1 MVSQSLGQGPGH
13 AHHLV
18 VMASFGDPREQTLH
32 LARIRGKLASAR
44 ALVWYGTRSR
54 RRWACARGHAPRR
67 RASRAPC
74 LVTSIPP
81 YNLVARARSKGL
93 ILKSKAAAAQHNI
106 PFKAQIRKTKPGP
119 KNCRDV
125 CWAGDVA
132 VTDFRVS
139 YDSGR
144 FGEVARTTAGKNET
158 RWKPGPTPK
167 CLQ

>member
-1 MVSQSLGQGPGH
+1 M
-13 AHHLV
+13 HHLV

-54 RRWACARGHAPRR
+54 RRRACARGHAPRR

-106 PFKAQIRKTKPGP
+106 PFKAQIRKTKTRP
-119 KNCRDV
+119 KKLPRCVRPPAMSSSLILILRLRRLRPI
-125 CWAGDVA
+125 WGD
-132 VTDFRVS
+132 S
-139 YDSGR
+139 
-144 FGEVARTTAGKNET
+144 RTTAGKNAT
-158 RWKPGPTPK
+158 HWKPGPT
-167 CLQ
+167 CLE